1 MARMAR
7 SMALFFLVAAA
18 CIAMNAHLS
27 AGQAA
32 PAPGPDCNAE
42 LVELLPCLDFLTN
55 SSVDTVEPVCCDGL
69 KNISTSSPICLCE
82 FISPAFA
89 NQSAALDINATRAL
103 ELPGQCGLNI
113 GPGNCAAIEGPAPAA
128 PPLSRAVAPA
138 PAPISI
144 VPAPAPSPLTSL
156 TPAPAPLARAP
167 APVPSPETS
176 AAPGPAIDCNTE
188 IASLLGCLTFLNGNT
203 STPSSSC
210 CTNLGSV
217 VNAAPQCIC
226 ALAESSVVSTVNPKL
241 LQELPTLCNV
251 PATLSDCASVSA
263 PSTTPEGPAGSPGS
277 NHGVHSAASSVW
289 YMAISLGVI
298 ALLQ

>member
-18 CIAMNAHLS
+18 CIGMNAHLS

-55 SSVDTVEPVCCDGL
+55 SSVNTVVPVCCDGL

-113 GPGNCAAIEGPAPAA
+113 APGNCAAIEGPAAAA
-128 PPLSRAVAPA
+128 PAPLSRVVAPA
-138 PAPISI
+138 PAPTSV
-144 VPAPAPSPLTSL
+144 VPAPGPSPLKSL
-156 TPAPAPLARAP
+156 TPAPAPLAS
-167 APVPSPETS
+167 APVPSSETS

-210 CTNLGSV
+210 CTSLGSV

-226 ALAESSVVSTVNPKL
+226 ALAESSIVNTVNPKL
-241 LQELPTLCNV
+241 IQELPTLCNV
-251 PATLSDCASVSA
+251 PASLSDCASVSA

-277 NHGVHSAASSVW
+277 NHGVKSAASSVL
-289 YMAISLGVI
+289 YMAISLGVV
-298 ALLQ
+298 AWLQ